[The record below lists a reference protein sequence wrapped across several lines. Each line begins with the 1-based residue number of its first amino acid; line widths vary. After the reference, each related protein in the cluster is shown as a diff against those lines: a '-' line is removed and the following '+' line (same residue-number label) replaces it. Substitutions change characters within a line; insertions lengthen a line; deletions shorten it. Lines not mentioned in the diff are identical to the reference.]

1 MIEASADK
9 LSNEQLDSLLA
20 QELSKLSMADRQE
33 AEFDIHGVAE
43 EVKETPDMIQQQLKA
58 MQAYLVNR
66 HSSSRTEATTTSDGR
81 FSDSS
86 HWSCYQKAK
95 QQNPA
100 YVSDPKLL
108 LSFLRAER
116 FQVEAAADR
125 MCSFLELK
133 EKLFGSE
140 SISRQITIQ
149 DHFDADD
156 QDCLKSGV
164 CQLLPIPDRAG
175 RVVLVWN
182 SSLRGASS
190 RISRVSRVTTKV
202 DLRSQKITPISIPR
216 MVRLISSYFRVLDQN
231 FVLCPLFSQ
240 SR

>member
-1 MIEASADK
+1 MTDRVLSNVSAVIEASADI

-43 EVKETPDMIQQQLKA
+43 EVKETPDMVQQQVKA
-58 MQAYLVNR
+58 MQAYLVT
-66 HSSSRTEATTTSDGR
+66 HDSSSSRTAATTTSDGR
-81 FSDSS
+81 DGRNSS
-86 HWSCYQKAK
+86 HWSCYLKAK

-156 QDCLKSGV
+156 QECLKSGV

-182 SSLRGASS
+182 ASLRGASS

-202 DLRSQKITPISIPR
+202 DLRSQKITQNSIPR
-216 MVRLISSYFRVLDQN
+216 MIRLM
-231 FVLCPLFSQ
+231 
-240 SR
+240 